1 MGDDIFTVKIYSSS
15 IQKSLT
21 KGIRV
26 KLFKYLSILAVLL
39 LASTGAQAQ
48 ATLVINAST
57 VVPLSTAFWLFG
69 TALIGF
75 VGVSRRRS
83 V

>member
-1 MGDDIFTVKIYSSS
+1 M
-15 IQKSLT
+15 
-21 KGIRV
+21 

-39 LASTGAQAQ
+39 LASTSVQ

-57 VVPLSTAFWLFG
+57 AVPLPTAFWLFG